1 MCITLQLMA
10 LKTVILLSETC
21 EMYGWS
27 VFLVLHMEAHR
38 GSKKNKINLLNTN
51 IRDVVNSH
59 KQTCENIRFN
69 IDTLHKQFYRL

>member
-1 MCITLQLMA
+1 MDG
-10 LKTVILLSETC
+10 V
-21 EMYGWS
+21 Y
-27 VFLVLHMEAHR
+27 FLFFTWRLTEEV
-38 GSKKNKINLLNTN
+38 KNKINLLNTN